1 MKPYIVGITGGSG
14 SGKTSFIDRIREA
27 FSEEELC
34 VISQDNY
41 YLPIEMQAKDR
52 NGVENFDLPSS
63 FDHEGFH
70 EDMLKL
76 ISGKNVTKDEYIFN
90 DPGAK
95 PKKIVFCSA
104 PIILIEGLYVFH
116 TKQMRDLIDLK
127 VFVHAKDEYKII
139 RRIIRDQTERNYPV
153 EDVLY
158 RYQHHVMPN
167 FEQYIKPHLD
177 KVDLIV
183 NNNEHF
189 EQAFKVLQGFLRNY
203 LNEYRVKTVGI

>member
-14 SGKTSFIDRIREA
+14 SGKTSFIDRIRQA
-27 FSEEELC
+27 FTEEELC
-34 VISQDNY
+34 VVSQDNY

-52 NGVENFDLPSS
+52 NGIENFDLPSS
-63 FDHEGFH
+63 FDHDSFH
-70 EDMLKL
+70 EDMLLL
-76 ISGKNVTKDEYIFN
+76 ISGKDVTKDEYIFN
-90 DPGAK
+90 DPTAI
-95 PKKIVFCSA
+95 PKKITFHSA

-116 TKQMRDLIDLK
+116 TKPMRDLIDLK

-183 NNNEHF
+183 NNNDHF
-189 EQAFKVLQGFLRNY
+189 EQAFKVLQGFLRNH
-203 LNEYRVKTVGI
+203 LRDYRVKM